1 MPFLVTREFDR
12 SDQKRRC
19 CPADNQFPKYK
30 SKGGF
35 GCHGSKNFDRI
46 HTQTLC
52 SPSLIPVMLRIKS
65 KQDWLIGLRDIQDE
79 AWNGRRTEDGLLLR
93 EDILLAV
100 SLLVGY

>member
-1 MPFLVTREFDR
+1 
-12 SDQKRRC
+12 
-19 CPADNQFPKYK
+19 
-30 SKGGF
+30 
-35 GCHGSKNFDRI
+35 
-46 HTQTLC
+46 
-52 SPSLIPVMLRIKS
+52 MLRIKS